1 MHVSLPRWSAM
12 FPGWHLLRAA
22 CPGLSSAACCLEA
35 GTWALG
41 PRNAHVQRA
50 LWHLCSF
57 HDAHMFPYQEWRVEC
72 VPEANAAARDPGE
85 AVDPGGAVDQTAAW
99 LLALTQDEGEEALS
113 RLLPYELL
121 GVGEFAEHDA
131 AKAAFRRLSRH
142 FHPDKNSLPLAAP
155 IFEALRVA
163 LEQMKEGSWR
173 AKLQDS
179 HTKRFFTDASV
190 VELNRTAHAAALQSE
205 GPLWLVIYFAP
216 WCHQCLANKEYY
228 VLAAKHLLATLGPER
243 VRIGA
248 VRCNVERKPGG
259 YCETELSVP
268 EHPTFRAFA
277 QGFATELGP
286 SLPQPLLPELL
297 VNFTIRAELELRQQR
312 ALHSRG
318 ATVRVLTPEHAA
330 SAAFKATPQ
339 LVLFRSI
346 NCSLCDLAQGA
357 VAALGEPLLNVS
369 VVHCEAE
376 GAPAAPEAPE
386 EAEEAEEAQKGA
398 YWFSH
403 AEFPKEKEQH
413 EESAEFIK
421 VMQQAQRDADWFS
434 GLEMDEMD
442 VGEVETE
449 RRALEAARGRRLHA
463 RQRQARR
470 GTRLIELVSD
480 AALLSQLSDE
490 LELAAKE
497 EETEAAAAAAG
508 AGAVAAEETTLLLGA
523 GAVLEA
529 EGELIAQVSASGV
542 AATAVGAAAAQC
554 GRLRAVNYQPRE
566 GPRRGYT
573 PLLLACELGHAA
585 V

>member
-72 VPEANAAARDPGE
+72 VPEADAAATDPGE
-85 AVDPGGAVDQTAAW
+85 AVDQGRRDPVDHTAAW
-99 LLALTQDEGEEALS
+99 LLALTQDEGEEALT

-121 GVGEFAEHDA
+121 GVGEFAELDA

-142 FHPDKNSLPLAAP
+142 FQPDKNSMPLAAP

-163 LEQMKEGSWR
+163 LELIKEGGWR

-190 VELNRTAHAAALQSE
+190 VELNRTAHATALQSD

-330 SAAFKATPQ
+330 SAAFVSTPQ
-339 LVLFRSI
+339 LVLFRST

-357 VAALGEPLLNVS
+357 IAALGEPLLNVS

-376 GAPAAPEAPE
+376 AAPAAPEAP
-386 EAEEAEEAQKGA
+386 EEAEEAQKGA

-403 AEFPKEKEQH
+403 AEFPKEKEQQ
-413 EESAEFIK
+413 EEGAEFIK

-442 VGEVETE
+442 VGKVETE
-449 RRALEAARGRRLHA
+449 RRALEAARERRLRA

-470 GTRLIELVSD
+470 GTRLVELVND

-490 LELAAKE
+490 LQLAEEE
-497 EETEAAAAAAG
+497 EETEAAAAAAE

-529 EGELIAQVSASGV
+529 ESELHTQVSASGV
-542 AATAVGAAAAQC
+542 AATTVGAAAARC
-554 GRLRAVNYQPRE
+554 GRLRAVDYQPRE

-573 PLLLACELGHAA
+573 PLLLACELGRAA

>member
-1 MHVSLPRWSAM
+1 M
-12 FPGWHLLRAA
+12 
-22 CPGLSSAACCLEA
+22 
-35 GTWALG
+35 
-41 PRNAHVQRA
+41 QRA

-72 VPEANAAARDPGE
+72 VPEADAAATDPGE
-85 AVDPGGAVDQTAAW
+85 AVDQGRRDPVDHTAAW
-99 LLALTQDEGEEALS
+99 LLALTQDEGEEALT

-121 GVGEFAEHDA
+121 GVGEFAELDA

-142 FHPDKNSLPLAAP
+142 FHPDKNSMPLAAP

-163 LEQMKEGSWR
+163 LELIKEGGWR

-190 VELNRTAHAAALQSE
+190 VELNRTAHATALQSD

-277 QGFATELGP
+277 RGFATELGP

-330 SAAFKATPQ
+330 SAAFVSTPQ
-339 LVLFRSI
+339 LVLFRST

-357 VAALGEPLLNVS
+357 IAALGEPLLNVS

-376 GAPAAPEAPE
+376 AAPAAPEAP
-386 EAEEAEEAQKGA
+386 EEAEEAQKGA

-403 AEFPKEKEQH
+403 AEFPKEKEQQ
-413 EESAEFIK
+413 EEGAEFIK

-449 RRALEAARGRRLHA
+449 RRALEAARERRLRA

-470 GTRLIELVSD
+470 GTRLVELVND

-490 LELAAKE
+490 LQLAEEE
-497 EETEAAAAAAG
+497 EETEAAAAAAE

-529 EGELIAQVSASGV
+529 ESELHTQVSASGV
-542 AATAVGAAAAQC
+542 AATTVGAAAARC
-554 GRLRAVNYQPRE
+554 GRLRAVDYQPRE

-573 PLLLACELGHAA
+573 PLLLACELGRAA

>member
-1 MHVSLPRWSAM
+1 M

-72 VPEANAAARDPGE
+72 VPEADAAATDPGE
-85 AVDPGGAVDQTAAW
+85 AVDQGRRDPVDHTAAW
-99 LLALTQDEGEEALS
+99 LLALTQDEGEEALT

-121 GVGEFAEHDA
+121 GVGEFAELDA

-142 FHPDKNSLPLAAP
+142 FHPDKNSMPLAAP

-163 LEQMKEGSWR
+163 LELIKEGGWR

-179 HTKRFFTDASV
+179 HTKRFFNDASV
-190 VELNRTAHAAALQSE
+190 VELNRTAHATALQSD

-277 QGFATELGP
+277 RGFATELGP

-330 SAAFKATPQ
+330 SAAFVSTPQ
-339 LVLFRSI
+339 LVLFRST

-357 VAALGEPLLNVS
+357 LAALGEPLLNVS

-376 GAPAAPEAPE
+376 AAPAAPEAPE
-386 EAEEAEEAQKGA
+386 EAEEAQEGA

-403 AEFPKEKEQH
+403 AEFPKEKEQQ
-413 EESAEFIK
+413 EEGAEFIK

-442 VGEVETE
+442 VGKVETE
-449 RRALEAARGRRLHA
+449 RRALEAARERWLRA

-470 GTRLIELVSD
+470 GTRLVELVND

-490 LELAAKE
+490 LQLAEEE
-497 EETEAAAAAAG
+497 EETEAAAAAAE

-529 EGELIAQVSASGV
+529 ESELHTQVSASGV
-542 AATAVGAAAAQC
+542 AATAVGAAATRC
-554 GRLRAVNYQPRE
+554 GRLRAVDYQPRE

-573 PLLLACELGHAA
+573 PLLLACELGRAA